1 MDGRLAEAAATGNVD
16 ELERLMREE
25 MLLLDG
31 VSLHGAQ
38 TPLHIASMC
47 GHVSFVQKMLELKNQ
62 FAYELNQDGFSP
74 MHLASANGHLQVVL
88 ELVKVDHQLCDIE
101 GREGSLPLHC
111 ASVKGRIDV
120 MKALLSAAPLTVQSK
135 TVRGETP
142 LHIAVKNNHFDAVK
156 LVVEHAKGLK
166 MERAVLNDKDNQ
178 ANTVLHIAASRKQY
192 QIVDLLLVEDDV
204 AKEVMVV
211 NPVNERGMTPLD
223 VLTLFQSEV
232 GDLEIYRSLVKAG
245 AKSGK
250 DIENEGGR
258 IGQAV
263 APLEIEIV
271 HGNEVPP
278 TNCTNEESSN
288 LPTRT
293 GYNWLGEE
301 ELELFEYKPNRD
313 STNDVR
319 NILLTIAALMLTAT
333 YQAVLSPP
341 GGLWQED
348 KDGNTAGKS
357 IVSTKSKLA
366 FLFFILGNSVG
377 YYTSFYMIMWLTS
390 GFPLQYPLQLLLF
403 FMSFNYTVSML
414 FLVSGDN
421 IYYMLAWLAIS
432 FGWFAPFVLPKLLR
446 RLRFLLQN

>member
-1 MDGRLAEAAATGNVD
+1 M
-16 ELERLMREE
+16 
-25 MLLLDG
+25 
-31 VSLHGAQ
+31 
-38 TPLHIASMC
+38 
-47 GHVSFVQKMLELKNQ
+47 
-62 FAYELNQDGFSP
+62 
-74 MHLASANGHLQVVL
+74 
-88 ELVKVDHQLCDIE
+88 
-101 GREGSLPLHC
+101 
-111 ASVKGRIDV
+111 
-120 MKALLSAAPLTVQSK
+120 
-135 TVRGETP
+135 
-142 LHIAVKNNHFDAVK
+142 
-156 LVVEHAKGLK
+156 
-166 MERAVLNDKDNQ
+166 
-178 ANTVLHIAASRKQY
+178 

-211 NPVNERGMTPLD
+211 NSVNERGMTPLD
-223 VLTLFQSEV
+223 VLTLFQSEG
-232 GDLEIYRSLVKAG
+232 GDLEIYRTLVKAG
-245 AKSGK
+245 AKCGK
-250 DIENEGGR
+250 ENENEKEGGGV
-258 IGQAV
+258 GQAV

-301 ELELFEYKPNRD
+301 ELELFEYKPIRD

-357 IVSTKSKLA
+357 IVSTKSKRA
-366 FLFFILGNSVG
+366 FLLFILGNSIG
-377 YYTSFYMIMWLTS
+377 YYTSFYMIVWLTS

-414 FLVSGDN
+414 LLVSGDS
-421 IYYMLAWLAIS
+421 IYYMLAWLAIL
-432 FGWFAPFVLPKLLR
+432 FGCFAPFVLPKLLR